1 MTVIGEPVV
10 ASPQLYDHSASY
22 NAALIQGQEGFN
34 AVLRSVIRRQ
44 LFPRVKF
51 LDKERDLQF
60 NEASKTICGS
70 MLEWLGIHKSNIE
83 CKLRIWTTNYKNI
96 NAYHT
101 QHRNNVIKKFLSVG
115 NSKYNVVLSR
125 FLLKY

>member
-1 MTVIGEPVV
+1 MTVIGEPVA
-10 ASPQLYDHSASY
+10 ASPQLYDHSAAY

-34 AVLRSVIRRQ
+34 AVLRSVIRRK

-60 NEASKTICGS
+60 NESSKTICGA
-70 MLEWLGIHKSNIE
+70 MLGWLGIQKSNLE
-83 CKLRIWTTNYKNI
+83 YKLRIWTTNYKNI

-101 QHRNNVIKKFLSVG
+101 QHRNNVIKKFLSVS
-115 NSKYNVVLSR
+115 NSKYYVVLYKFCSN
-125 FLLKY
+125 Y

>member
-1 MTVIGEPVV
+1 MTVVGKPIV
-10 ASPQLYDHSASY
+10 ALPQFYDHLATY

-34 AVLRSVIRRQ
+34 AVLHSVIRRK
-44 LFPRVKF
+44 LFPRVTF

-83 CKLRIWTTNYKNI
+83 YKLRIWTTNYKNI

-101 QHRNNVIKKFLSVG
+101 QHHNNVIKKFLSLG
-115 NSKYNVVLSR
+115 NSKYYVVLYK
-125 FLLKY
+125 FLFNS